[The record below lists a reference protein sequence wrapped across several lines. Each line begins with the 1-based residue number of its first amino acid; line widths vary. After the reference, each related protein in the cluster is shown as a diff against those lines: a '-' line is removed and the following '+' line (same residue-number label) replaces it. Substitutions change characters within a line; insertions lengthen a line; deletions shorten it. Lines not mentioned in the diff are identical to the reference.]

1 MGGHIIG
8 YGAAALCM
16 AVFGTIYG
24 SLKGKKGKKE
34 LVFKALAT
42 SMSVILALEAAW
54 GADSLHRWMIAA
66 GLVFCMAAD
75 VLLELKFLC
84 GVVTFGFA
92 HICLLLALIQVSEV
106 RWYTILLTAGMYLV
120 FLAAFAKCLPSL
132 GGLKLPAVVYPALL
146 CGMAALA
153 VTYGI
158 QNQSFHAFTLAAGGI
173 CFVVSDFILAR
184 RYLMEKKERWYGIAV
199 LLFYYSAVYLI
210 AL

>member
-8 YGAAALCM
+8 YCAAALCM
-16 AVFGTIYG
+16 AVSGAIYG
-24 SLKGKKGKKE
+24 RWKGKKGNKE

-42 SMSVILALEAAW
+42 SMAVILALEAAW
-54 GADSLHRWMIAA
+54 NTDSPHRWLITA
-66 GLVFCMAAD
+66 GLVLCMAAD

-84 GVVTFGFA
+84 GVVAFGCA
-92 HICLLLALIQVSEV
+92 HICFLWALLRSSEI
-106 RWYTILLTAGMYLV
+106 RLYTVAMTAAMYLI
-120 FLAAFAKCLPSL
+120 FLAAFAKCLPQL
-132 GGLKLPAVVYPALL
+132 GALKVPAVIYPALL

-158 QNQSFHAFTLAAGGI
+158 QNQSFHAVTMAAGGI

-199 LLFYYSAVYLI
+199 LVFYYSAVYLI